1 MVAAFLDM
9 DNRQSIAAAA
19 VDASDQLTPERGI
32 RRAWEPVRDGCYQ
45 AATAYL
51 AAEDQFENVQTPAA
65 AAAYEQVTRQLVAA
79 TQSLDEFYRTH
90 RGHLEEST
98 AMLAAVPQLAQQALQ
113 VASAAQQRVQTEGG
127 AYAGYPSVRDRG
139 AALDAAVVALQGA
152 RGANPVREAAARV
165 REESAALEK
174 ALAAAPSKELDAAHA
189 VSSVTTRIA
198 AVQTRAER
206 LAPAYSALLREFN
219 AASSADLVH
228 NDRESRRHI
237 EQAQTDLQQAQKALT
252 AGNPEGALDL
262 TAAARTHLVD
272 AEANVDG
279 VTDRLLLLREVREN
293 PRAKENEIRFRLRD
307 AQMLAVNRGLVRE
320 WGSVLDAQLERIDRI
335 AGTLTGR
342 HPDYWAYVA
351 QLDAVSAFIAEVVQK
366 MRGHT
371 GQR

>member
-19 VDASDQLTPERGI
+19 VDASAELTPERGI

-51 AAEDQFENVQTPAA
+51 AAEDRFDTVQTPAA

-79 TQSLDEFYRTH
+79 TQTLDEFYRTH

-98 AMLAAVPQLAQQALQ
+98 AMLAAVPQVAQQALQ
-113 VASAAQQRVQTEGG
+113 VASAAQHRVQTEGA

-152 RGANPVREAAARV
+152 RGANPVRASAARV
-165 REESAALEK
+165 REEAAALEK
-174 ALAAAPSKELDAAHA
+174 ALAAAPSKERDAAHA
-189 VSSVTTRIA
+189 VSSVSTRIA

-228 NDRESRRHI
+228 NDRESRTHI

-293 PRAKENEIRFRLRD
+293 PRSKENEIRFRLRD

-342 HPDYWAYVA
+342 HPDYWAYVT

-371 GQR
+371 AQR

>member
-19 VDASDQLTPERGI
+19 VDASKQLTPERGVQ
-32 RRAWEPVRDGCYQ
+32 RLWEPVRDGCYQ
-45 AATAYL
+45 AASAYL
-51 AAEDQFENVQTPAA
+51 AAEDQFDGVQSPTATAA
-65 AAAYEQVTRQLVAA
+65 FEQVTAQLVAA
-79 TQSLDEFYRTH
+79 TQALDEFYRAH

-98 AMLAAVPQLAQQALQ
+98 AMLAAIPQVAQQALQ
-113 VASAAQQRVQTEGG
+113 TAEAARDGLRRHQ
-127 AYAGYPSVRDRG
+127 AYGDYPSVRASA
-139 AALDAAVVALQGA
+139 AALDDAVAALQAA
-152 RGANPVREAAARV
+152 RGANPVREAAGRV
-165 REESAALEK
+165 REAAAALDS
-174 ALAAAPSKELDAAHA
+174 ALAAAPSKERDASHA

-219 AASSADLVH
+219 ARSSADLVR
-228 NDRESRRHI
+228 NEQDSRLQI
-237 EQAQTDLQQAQKALT
+237 EQAEADLQKARGALT
-252 AGNPEGALDL
+252 AGNPEGALEL
-262 TAAARTHLVD
+262 TSAARTHLAD
-272 AEANVDG
+272 AEAKVDG
-279 VTDRLLLLREVREN
+279 VTDRLRLLRHVREN

-342 HPDYWAYVA
+342 HPDYWAYIT

-371 GQR
+371 AQR